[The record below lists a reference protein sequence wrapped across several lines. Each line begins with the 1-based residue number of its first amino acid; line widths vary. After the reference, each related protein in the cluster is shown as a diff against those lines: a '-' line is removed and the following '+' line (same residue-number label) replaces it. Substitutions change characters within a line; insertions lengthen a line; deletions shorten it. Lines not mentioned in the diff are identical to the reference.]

1 MRVRISPLR
10 LEHKEQS
17 LAVIFREIRA
27 AVEDAHELRDLD
39 GRVPDSERETGGQW
53 REKNAHIAAC
63 TLKRDPADPRHDA
76 LRVDLGH
83 RGNGEKLTG
92 ERVTSEP
99 HGPKDRG
106 RNLVCPDFEQA
117 SVCPCMVLEPPA

>member
-1 MRVRISPLR
+1 MHMRISPLR

-17 LAVIFREIRA
+17 LAVIFHEIRA

-39 GRVPDSERETGGQW
+39 GRVPNSERETGGQW

-63 TLKRDPADPRHDA
+63 TLKRDPADQRHDA

-83 RGNGEKLTG
+83 
-92 ERVTSEP
+92 
-99 HGPKDRG
+99 
-106 RNLVCPDFEQA
+106 
-117 SVCPCMVLEPPA
+117 